1 MTLKQS
7 SEGKLGIPARYHRGA
22 KETDGKG
29 GVRAPLFPS
38 GGWLEPS
45 GWPKRDAPLASSICY
60 VVTGGLAFPACPGPL
75 DRAGG
80 WEEKGAVA
88 LALPLPSLP
97 PLLPFLSCLLLWPE
111 EMEWAEG
118 GPMSSH
124 PLPEPKSGAT
134 LPPPEPGREEG
145 CAAGEVAGTTA
156 RNQDPPP
163 SSQGP

>member
-1 MTLKQS
+1 MEREVSGLPFF
-7 SEGKLGIPARYHRGA
+7 LL
-22 KETDGKG
+22 
-29 GVRAPLFPS
+29 V
-38 GGWLEPS
+38 GGWSLLGGQREMLPQPPPFAM
-45 GWPKRDAPLASSICY
+45 WPP
-60 VVTGGLAFPACPGPL
+60 
-75 DRAGG
+75 GG
-80 WEEKGAVA
+80 WHSLPTLVLLTEQVA
-88 LALPLPSLP
+88 GRRRVQLPWPCPCPPSLP

-118 GPMSSH
+118 GPVSSH